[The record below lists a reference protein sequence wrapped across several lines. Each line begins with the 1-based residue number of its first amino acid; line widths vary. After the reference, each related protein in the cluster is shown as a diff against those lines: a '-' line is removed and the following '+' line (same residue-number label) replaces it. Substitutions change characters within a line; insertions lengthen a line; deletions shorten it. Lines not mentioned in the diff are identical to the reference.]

1 MQETQ
6 DTWVQSL
13 GWEDPL
19 EEEMTTHFS
28 SLAWLNPMDRGAWKA
43 TVHGI
48 AKSWARQSMHALPVK
63 FLKRLLQK
71 KKKKQKKKEREGD
84 GKKLCK
90 GQ

>member
-1 MQETQ
+1 
-6 DTWVQSL
+6 
-13 GWEDPL
+13 
-19 EEEMTTHFS
+19 MTTHFS

-71 KKKKQKKKEREGD
+71 KKKKTEKKRERGGWKKKEREEREET
-84 GKKLCK
+84 GKQMKE
-90 GQ
+90 GQR